1 MASQSSVHILN
12 DITVCIS
19 VMVNVIE
26 IMLLPRLTHS
36 HQNLIGMSR
45 GESLLCSVLPHA
57 KRAEGVS
64 HCMSNNYGLR
74 NRCVGRGCVHP

>member
-1 MASQSSVHILN
+1 MYFCYGKL
-12 DITVCIS
+12 
-19 VMVNVIE
+19 NVIE

-45 GESLLCSVLPHA
+45 GESLLCTVLPHA

-64 HCMSNNYGLR
+64 HCMSNMALETGVWAGVACTLNILAS
-74 NRCVGRGCVHP
+74 VHP